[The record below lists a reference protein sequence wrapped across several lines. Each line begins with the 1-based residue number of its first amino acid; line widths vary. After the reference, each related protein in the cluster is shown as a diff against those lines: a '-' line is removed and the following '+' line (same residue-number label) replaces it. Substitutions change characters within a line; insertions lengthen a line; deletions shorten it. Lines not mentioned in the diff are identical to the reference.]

1 MQLKRCG
8 DHVGSQLKKRRIV
21 MKRIRIVGMIGL
33 FVAAALQL
41 GGCAGSYQARSV
53 DIKESPLV
61 NADILVKGTG
71 DEALYRYIKPNVDI
85 RQFDKIILDPVM
97 IYKDGEMDKD
107 QRENYQTLANNA
119 YVYLTEALEKD
130 YKIVKNPEPGAMR
143 LQMAIIDA
151 DSSKPVR
158 NTLSTITPIGIG
170 LSLVKLGAVGK
181 QSGVGEITVEM
192 KITDANT
199 GELLGAALDRR
210 VGGKDITELWSS
222 WYNANEALKY
232 WAKRT
237 AFALCGVRGGATCV
251 KPD

>member
-1 MQLKRCG
+1 MNRFK
-8 DHVGSQLKKRRIV
+8 
-21 MKRIRIVGMIGL
+21 IVGMIIL
-33 FVAAALQL
+33 SLAAALQL

-61 NADILVKGTG
+61 NPDILVKGEG
-71 DEALYRYIKPNVDI
+71 DEALYRYAKPGVDI
-85 RQFDKIILDPVM
+85 KQYSKILVDPVM

-119 YVYLTEALEKD
+119 YVYLTEALQKD
-130 YKIVKNPEPGAMR
+130 YQIVKNPEPGTMR
-143 LQMAIIDA
+143 IQWAIIDA
-151 DSSKPVR
+151 DTSKPVR
-158 NTLSTITPIGIG
+158 NTLATIMPIGIG
-170 LSLVKLGAVGK
+170 LSVVKLAAAGK
-181 QSGVGEITVEM
+181 QSGVGEITTEM

-210 VGGKDITELWSS
+210 VGGHNITTLWSR
-222 WYNANEALKY
+222 WNDANKALEY

-237 AFALCGVRGGATCV
+237 AFALCGARGGATCV

>member
-1 MQLKRCG
+1 
-8 DHVGSQLKKRRIV
+8 

-33 FVAAALQL
+33 LVAAALQL

-53 DIKESPLV
+53 DLKDSPLV
-61 NADILVKGTG
+61 NPDILVKGEG
-71 DEALYRYIKPNVDI
+71 DQALYRYAKPNVDLK
-85 RQFDKIILDPVM
+85 QYKQILIDPVM

-119 YVYLTEALEKD
+119 YVYLSDALKKD
-130 YKIVKNPEPGAMR
+130 YQIVKVAEPGTLR
-143 LQMAIIDA
+143 IQWAIIDA

-158 NTLSTITPIGIG
+158 NTLATIMPIGIG
-170 LSLVKLGAVGK
+170 LSLVKVAATGK
-181 QSGVGEITVEM
+181 QSGVGEISTQM
-192 KITDANT
+192 KITDAST

-210 VGGKDITELWSS
+210 VGGHNIATLWSS
-222 WYNANEALKY
+222 WNDANKALEY

-237 AFALCGVRGGATCV
+237 AFVLCGVRGGATCV